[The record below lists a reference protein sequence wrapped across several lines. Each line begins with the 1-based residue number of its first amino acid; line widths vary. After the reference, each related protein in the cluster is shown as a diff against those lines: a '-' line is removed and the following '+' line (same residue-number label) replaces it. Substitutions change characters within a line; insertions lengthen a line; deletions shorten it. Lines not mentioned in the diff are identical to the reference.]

1 MIDRVQR
8 YTFILHVL
16 SLQTSSKKN
25 FALENVFLFSFF
37 FPTRIIVDIDNDE
50 DLNPNLKIGENKT
63 AKTSNTENN

>member
-1 MIDRVQR
+1 MIERVQR

-16 SLQTSSKKN
+16 LLQTSSKKN
-25 FALENVFLFSFF
+25 FALKRFSFFFFF

>member
-8 YTFILHVL
+8 YTSILHVL

-25 FALENVFLFSFF
+25 FALKTFFFFLFF

>member
-16 SLQTSSKKN
+16 SLQTSSKKK
-25 FALENVFLFSFF
+25 FCLENVFLFSFF